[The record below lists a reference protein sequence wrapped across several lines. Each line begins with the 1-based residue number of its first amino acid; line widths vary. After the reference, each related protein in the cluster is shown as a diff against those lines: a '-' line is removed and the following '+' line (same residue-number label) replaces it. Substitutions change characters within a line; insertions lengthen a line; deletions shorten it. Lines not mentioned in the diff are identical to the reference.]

1 MVASAPAVWTTPSTT
16 GLVAWCPAQPARPTV
31 AGMTRTATPTGSV
44 RTLVA
49 RHPVPSLT
57 VIMLGVAF
65 ALLTPPTLAGWAP
78 EPFLLAT
85 VVLAQLVPAVLVT
98 AAADGRAG
106 VRDLVHRVFRWRVH
120 PGWYVVAFLA
130 LPAAV
135 LGVAVLFGF
144 APAPSMIAAYLAQL
158 AVLPLVNLWEETAV
172 MGVIQA
178 RLTAS
183 RGPVVAAVGTG
194 LVFGL
199 YHLPLQLGR
208 PIGEV
213 AVAMAVILVLAV
225 LLRFVAGWLYAGTG
239 GSILLVAGLHATFNA
254 VNGSGV
260 PLAAVAAVVGV
271 WAVGVFAAR
280 RLRAA

>member
-1 MVASAPAVWTTPSTT
+1 
-16 GLVAWCPAQPARPTV
+16 
-31 AGMTRTATPTGSV
+31 MTRTATPTGSV

-49 RHPVPSLT
+49 RHPVPSMI
-57 VIMLGVAF
+57 VAMLVVAF

-85 VVLAQLVPAVLVT
+85 VVFAQLVPALLVT

-106 VRDLVHRVFRWRVH
+106 VRDLVRRIFRWRVH
-120 PGWYVVAFLA
+120 PGWYAVAFLV

-135 LGVAVLFGF
+135 ALVAVAFGAELS
-144 APAPSMIAAYLAQL
+144 APLLAVYLAQL

-183 RGPVVAAVGTG
+183 RGPIVAAVVSG

-199 YHLPLQLGR
+199 YHLLLQLGQ
-208 PIGEV
+208 PIGDIV
-213 AVAMAVILVLAV
+213 VAMAVILVLAV

-254 VNGSGV
+254 VNGSGLT
-260 PLAAVAAVVGV
+260 LAATSAVVAV
-271 WAVGVFAAR
+271 WALGLLVAR
-280 RLRAA
+280 RVGSN

>member
-1 MVASAPAVWTTPSTT
+1 
-16 GLVAWCPAQPARPTV
+16 
-31 AGMTRTATPTGSV
+31 MTRTATPTGSV

-49 RHPVPSLT
+49 RHPVPSMI
-57 VIMLGVAF
+57 VAMLVVAF

-85 VVLAQLVPAVLVT
+85 VVFAQLVPAVAVT

-106 VRDLVHRVFRWRVH
+106 VRDLVRRIFRWRVH
-120 PGWYVVAFLA
+120 PAWYAVAFLV

-135 LGVAVLFGF
+135 ALVALGFGAELG
-144 APAPSMIAAYLAQL
+144 APMLAAYLAQL
-158 AVLPLVNLWEETAV
+158 AILPLVNLWEETAV

-178 RLTAS
+178 RLTAA
-183 RGPVVAAVGTG
+183 RGPIVAAVVTG

-199 YHLPLQLGR
+199 YHLPLQLGQ
-208 PIGEV
+208 PIGDIV
-213 AVAMAVILVLAV
+213 VAMAVILVLAV

-254 VNGSGV
+254 VNGSGL
-260 PLAAVAAVVGV
+260 PLAATSAVVAV
-271 WAVGVFAAR
+271 WALALIAGRAHL
-280 RLRAA
+280 RLR

>member
-1 MVASAPAVWTTPSTT
+1 
-16 GLVAWCPAQPARPTV
+16 
-31 AGMTRTATPTGSV
+31 MTRTATPTGSV

-49 RHPVPSLT
+49 RHPVPSMII
-57 VIMLGVAF
+57 IMLAVAF

-85 VVLAQLVPAVLVT
+85 VVFAQLVPAVLVT
-98 AAADGRAG
+98 AAADGRVG
-106 VRDLVHRVFRWRVH
+106 VRDLVRRIFRWRVH
-120 PGWYVVAFLA
+120 PAWYAVAFLA

-135 LGVAVLFGF
+135 LGVAVAFG
-144 APAPSMIAAYLAQL
+144 AEPTLPVLAAYLAQL
-158 AVLPLVNLWEETAV
+158 AVLPLVNLWEEAAV

-183 RGPVVAAVGTG
+183 RGPIVAAVVTG

-199 YHLPLQLGR
+199 YHLPLQLGQ
-208 PIGEV
+208 PVGDI
-213 AVAMAVILVLAV
+213 AVSMAVILVLAV

-254 VNGSGV
+254 VNGSGL
-260 PLAAVAAVVGV
+260 PLAATAAVVAV
-271 WAVGVFAAR
+271 WALALIATK
-280 RLRAA
+280 RLSRA

>member
-1 MVASAPAVWTTPSTT
+1 
-16 GLVAWCPAQPARPTV
+16 
-31 AGMTRTATPTGSV
+31 MTRTATPTGPV

-49 RHPVPSLT
+49 RHPVPSMIVVMLT
-57 VIMLGVAF
+57 VAF

-85 VVLAQLVPAVLVT
+85 VVFAQLVPAVAVT

-106 VRDLVHRVFRWRVH
+106 VRDLVRRIFGWRVH
-120 PGWYVVAFLA
+120 PAWYAVAFLV
-130 LPAAV
+130 LPAAA
-135 LGVAVLFGF
+135 LLLAVTVFG
-144 APAPSMIAAYLAQL
+144 AEQHPAMLAAYLAQL
-158 AVLPLVNLWEETAV
+158 AILPLVNLWEETAV

-183 RGPVVAAVGTG
+183 RGPVVAAVVTG

-199 YHLPLQLGR
+199 YHLPLQLGQ
-208 PIGEV
+208 PIGDI
-213 AVAMAVILVLAV
+213 AVTMAVILVLAV

-254 VNGSGV
+254 TNGSGLPPYV
-260 PLAAVAAVVGV
+260 APVVVAIWALALLAGK
-271 WAVGVFAAR
+271 R
-280 RLRAA
+280 ISRA

>member
-1 MVASAPAVWTTPSTT
+1 
-16 GLVAWCPAQPARPTV
+16 
-31 AGMTRTATPTGSV
+31 MTRTATPTGSV

-49 RHPVPSLT
+49 RHPVPSMI
-57 VIMLGVAF
+57 VIMLAVAF

-85 VVLAQLVPAVLVT
+85 VVFAQLVPALLVT

-106 VRDLVHRVFRWRVH
+106 VRDLVRRIFRWRVH
-120 PGWYVVAFLA
+120 PAWYAVAFLA

-135 LGVAVLFGF
+135 LGVAVAFG
-144 APAPSMIAAYLAQL
+144 AEPTPPMLAAYLAQL

-178 RLTAS
+178 RLTTT
-183 RGPVVAAVGTG
+183 RGPVVAAVVTG

-199 YHLPLQLGR
+199 YHLPLQLGQ
-208 PIGEV
+208 PIGDV

-225 LLRFVAGWLYAGTG
+225 LLRFVAGWIYAGTG

-254 VNGSGV
+254 VNGSGL
-260 PLAAVAAVVGV
+260 PLAVPSAVVAV
-271 WAVGVFAAR
+271 WALALLVAG
-280 RLRAA
+280 RLSRA

>member
-1 MVASAPAVWTTPSTT
+1 
-16 GLVAWCPAQPARPTV
+16 
-31 AGMTRTATPTGSV
+31 MTRTATPNGSV

-49 RHPVPSLT
+49 RHPVPSMI
-57 VIMLGVAF
+57 VAMLVVAF

-85 VVLAQLVPAVLVT
+85 VVFAQLVPALLVT

-106 VRDLVHRVFRWRVH
+106 VRDLVRRIFRWRVH
-120 PGWYVVAFLA
+120 PGWYAVAFLA

-135 LGVAVLFGF
+135 ALVAVAFG
-144 APAPSMIAAYLAQL
+144 AEPGGPLLVAYLAQL

-172 MGVIQA
+172 MGVVQA

-183 RGPVVAAVGTG
+183 RGPVVAAVVTG

-199 YHLPLQLGR
+199 YHLPLQLGQ
-208 PIGEV
+208 PIGDV
-213 AVAMAVILVLAV
+213 AVSMAVILVLAV

-254 VNGSGV
+254 VNGSGL
-260 PLAAVAAVVGV
+260 PLAATSAVVAV
-271 WAVGVFAAR
+271 WALALLVTK
-280 RLRAA
+280 RLSRA

>member
-1 MVASAPAVWTTPSTT
+1 
-16 GLVAWCPAQPARPTV
+16 
-31 AGMTRTATPTGSV
+31 MTRTATPTGSV

-49 RHPVPSLT
+49 RHPVPSMII
-57 VIMLGVAF
+57 IMLAVAF

-85 VVLAQLVPAVLVT
+85 VVFAQLVPAVLVT
-98 AAADGRAG
+98 AAADGRVG
-106 VRDLVHRVFRWRVH
+106 VRDLVRRIFRWRVH
-120 PGWYVVAFLA
+120 PAWYAVAFLA

-135 LGVAVLFGF
+135 LGVAVAFG
-144 APAPSMIAAYLAQL
+144 AEPTPPMLAAYLAQL

-183 RGPVVAAVGTG
+183 RGPVVAAVVTG
-194 LVFGL
+194 LVFGF
-199 YHLPLQLGR
+199 YHLPLQFGLPVGD
-208 PIGEV
+208 IV
-213 AVAMAVILVLAV
+213 VAMAVILVLAV

-254 VNGSGV
+254 VNGSGL
-260 PLAAVAAVVGV
+260 PLAATATVVAV
-271 WAVGVFAAR
+271 WALGLFAAR
-280 RLRAA
+280 RVRSI